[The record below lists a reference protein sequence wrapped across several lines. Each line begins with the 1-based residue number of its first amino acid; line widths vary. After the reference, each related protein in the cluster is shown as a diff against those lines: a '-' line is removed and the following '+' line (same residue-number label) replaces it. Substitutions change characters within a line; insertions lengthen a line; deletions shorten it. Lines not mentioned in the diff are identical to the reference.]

1 MADFC
6 NRLVRLRGLVAT
18 ARRAHT
24 RKGGLV
30 QFVSLEDEYGL
41 AETSLFPGECPA
53 VPYLTMGPY
62 TATGVVE
69 EQYGVFTITAR
80 SFERQAGMR

>member
-1 MADFC
+1 M
-6 NRLVRLRGLVAT
+6 
-18 ARRAHT
+18 
-24 RKGGLV
+24 

-41 AETSLFPGECPA
+41 VEVTLFPGECPA

-80 SFERQAGMR
+80 RFER